1 MIGFAVEEDTSL
13 SLSMNASPHSVA
25 TSDRDFDRATAKIDL
40 WVSDP
45 FIQGKSWFHNR
56 VSCSGGCDTILLR

>member
-25 TSDRDFDRATAKIDL
+25 TYDRDFDRATAKIDL
-40 WVSDP
+40 CVSDP
-45 FIQGKSWFHNR
+45 LIKGKIL
-56 VSCSGGCDTILLR
+56 VS